1 MDRVGDVLQLV
12 GVALVVTAAYVV
24 SEALGL
30 FVAGL
35 AAVSVGVAAKRPV
48 TKRGPDA

>member
-12 GVALVVTAAYVV
+12 GVALVVVAAYLV

-30 FVAGL
+30 FVGGL
-35 AAVSVGVAAKRPV
+35 AAISIGVAAKRA
-48 TKRGPDA
+48 PDA